1 MDMTLVEAMRAMTV
15 RERLEQ
21 NDRMISSVMELRRA
35 FASRKPDDAPR

>member
-1 MDMTLVEAMRAMTV
+1 MTLIEAMRAMTV

-35 FASRKPDDAPR
+35 FAAHKPDDAPR